1 MRDKSNIQQVERW
14 AEFCKNNP
22 SEFRKYLNAFL
33 NAQIIK
39 AREFYTRLNNS
50 EDGRVILNKL
60 KAEKL
65 KK

>member
-1 MRDKSNIQQVERW
+1 MRDKSHIQQVERW

-22 SEFRKYLNAFL
+22 AEFRKYLNAFL